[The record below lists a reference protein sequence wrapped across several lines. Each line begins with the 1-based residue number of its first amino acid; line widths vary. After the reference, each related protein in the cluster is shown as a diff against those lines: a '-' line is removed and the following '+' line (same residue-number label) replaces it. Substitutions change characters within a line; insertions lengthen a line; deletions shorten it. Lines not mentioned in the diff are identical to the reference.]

1 MLLFAAVAVVP
12 LSFADTP
19 KLSGNSHGTEISLI
33 FSDGKASGNIIL
45 DKQTIT
51 LNDINIIEKNDRI
64 YIIDKQNDLKIFSKQ
79 ITSDKYLIIVKIN
92 SNDVQT
98 KLRFIANSENINKN
112 TSQRNLFDAME
123 ENTLEIQ
130 KEKLNNLTEKEL
142 RLLEK
147 QKAIDSALK
156 LHEDRLANI
165 AAADAN
171 KPHGEKTSQSI
182 LDAWEKY
189 KEITGMALV
198 IPEKTEEKVKK
209 IGPVVVNHIGIES
222 FLSIP
227 HHQEWKKVLRYSV
240 LVTDDSGHR
249 YNLSYNEFVGNK
261 LSDVSISG
269 TIKDPD
275 STTIQSFNGTTDVS
289 GEYLGNFLIPDQSTT
304 RGEYVISVDAVK
316 TFSDNATSTSS
327 NSGVFFVFPSYSGSS
342 NRAPIANAGINQN
355 EPEHDGVIPTFTEIT
370 LDGSA
375 SSDPD
380 GDSITYSWVQTD
392 SSGYPVTLSGD
403 TTATPSFTAP
413 NLADVDPPGD
423 GPEDDPDLIF
433 ELTVTDI
440 KGKSDTDTVTVTI
453 TFVD

>member
-1 MLLFAAVAVVP
+1 MTKVIVLLFSILTVVLLFAAVAVVP
-12 LSFADTP
+12 LSFADTQ

-79 ITSDKYLIIVKIN
+79 ITSDKYLILIKIN

-98 KLRFIANSENINKN
+98 KLKFVANSENINKN

-123 ENTLEIQ
+123 QNTLAIQ
-130 KEKLNNLTEKEL
+130 KEKSNNLTEKEL

-147 QKAIDSALK
+147 QKAIDTALK
-156 LHEDRLANI
+156 IHEDRLANI
-165 AAADAN
+165 AAAEA
-171 KPHGEKTSQSI
+171 KKTHGEKTSQSI
-182 LDAWEKY
+182 LDAWLKS
-189 KEITGMALV
+189 KESTGMALV

-209 IGPVVVNHIGIES
+209 IGPVVVNHIGIEA

-227 HHQEWKKVLRYSV
+227 HYQEWKKVLRYSI

-249 YNLSYNEFVGNK
+249 YDPSYKEYIGNK

-275 STTIQSFNGTTDVS
+275 STTIQSFNGTTDSS
-289 GEYLGNFLIPDQSTT
+289 GEYLGTFLIPDRSTT
-304 RGEYVISVDAVK
+304 RGEYMISVDAVK

-327 NSGVFFVFPSYSGSS
+327 NSGIFFVFPSDSGGSS
-342 NRAPIANAGINQN
+342 QHSPVAVATADNTAPSHPAT
-355 EPEHDGVIPTFTEIT
+355 VT
-370 LDGSA
+370 LDGTS
-375 SSDPD
+375 SSDSD
-380 GDSITYSWVQTD
+380 GDTLTFSWIQTFGTNRPLNDSTVAQPTFITN
-392 SSGYPVTLSGD
+392 LAGD
-403 TTATPSFTAP
+403 TY
-413 NLADVDPPGD
+413 
-423 GPEDDPDLIF
+423 IF
-433 ELTVTDI
+433 QLTVTDTTGRTGI
-440 KGKSDTDTVTVTI
+440 DTI
-453 TFVD
+453 TINVNP